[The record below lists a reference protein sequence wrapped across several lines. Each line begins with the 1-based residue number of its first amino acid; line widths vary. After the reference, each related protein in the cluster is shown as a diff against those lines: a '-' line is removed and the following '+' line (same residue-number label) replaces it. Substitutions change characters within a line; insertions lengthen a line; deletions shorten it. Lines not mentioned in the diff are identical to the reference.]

1 MVGAMVDKRR
11 VRAAPA
17 MDVHFPFD
25 FDKALEALVYLAS
38 RKIEAF
44 DKYKASKLLFLA
56 DKYHLVKYSRPI
68 TGDQYFAM
76 YHGPA
81 PTKMLNLMNWAID
94 EKNHDPQVQAL
105 LKALTIDRSALY
117 PRFSGKG
124 TDREYECLS
133 KSDKGALDEIV
144 KRFGSKTFAEL
155 KALTHEMVAYEKAW
169 SKRKRGWG
177 GKKKGLQG
185 SVPMAFE
192 DFFEEDSDAV
202 SGAREEMME
211 DFKLRRAFSA
221 K

>member
-1 MVGAMVDKRR
+1 MAVD
-11 VRAAPA
+11 
-17 MDVHFPFD
+17 FPFD
-25 FDKALEALVYLAS
+25 FEKALDALVYLAS
-38 RKIEAF
+38 QNIPDF

-94 EKNHDPQVQAL
+94 EKDDPQVQAL
-105 LKALTIDRSALY
+105 LGALTIDRSALY
-117 PRFSGKG
+117 PRFSAKDA
-124 TDREYECLS
+124 DREFETLS
-133 KSDKGALDEIV
+133 KSDKGALNEIV

-169 SKRKRGWG
+169 AKRKRGWS

-185 SVPMAFE
+185 SVRMAFE

-202 SGAREEMME
+202 SGAREEMIE